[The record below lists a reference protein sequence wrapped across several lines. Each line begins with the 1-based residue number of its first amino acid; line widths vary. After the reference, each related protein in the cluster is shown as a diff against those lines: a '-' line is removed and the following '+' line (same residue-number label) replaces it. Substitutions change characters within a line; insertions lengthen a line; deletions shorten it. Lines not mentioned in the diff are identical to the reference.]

1 MQGDAGPPNLLT
13 QDIIMNR
20 KTFSL
25 ASLVLASAFTASA
38 FAETPTIVTEP
49 FVSTKTRAEVQ
60 AELAAYKQAGVNP
73 WSTQYNPLRGF
84 RSAATRESVTAE
96 YIASRDVVRA
106 LGSEDSG
113 SSYLAQQRSP
123 APASSVVAG
132 QARNAQ

>member
-1 MQGDAGPPNLLT
+1 M
-13 QDIIMNR
+13 IR
-20 KTFSL
+20 KSFTL
-25 ASLVLASAFTASA
+25 ASVVLASAFAASA

-49 FVSTKTRAEVQ
+49 FVSTKTRVEVQ

-84 RSAATRESVTAE
+84 RSAVTRDAVTAE

-113 SSYLAQQRSP
+113 STYLAQQR
-123 APASSVVAG
+123 APWAGTSTLAG
-132 QARNAQ
+132 QPRNAQ